1 MKALEYPSL
10 DRKKFPNLVVV
21 GATASGKTTV
31 AYQLAKLIGFGVL
44 DLDGWIEN
52 KQGRRIEDIFAQ
64 DGEDAFRRMESEA
77 LQAISGILNHIIIPG
92 AGAVERE
99 ENMEYMRHLGP
110 TIWLATPMSE
120 VVYRLLQRPEELE
133 KRPMLAGAKEIKDR
147 GLRQA
152 FLEEKLGQLEKR
164 RLERYRQADYAMTI
178 SFATAGT
185 CAQFIKNL
193 LLASEDDNTLRL

>member
-1 MKALEYPSL
+1 MKKVLEYPTL
-10 DRKKFPNLVVV
+10 NRKQFPNLVVV

-31 AYQLAKLIGFGVL
+31 AYQLARLIGFGVL
-44 DLDGWIEN
+44 DLDDWIEK

-64 DGEDAFRRMESEA
+64 EGEEAFRQMETEA
-77 LQAISGILNHIIIPG
+77 LEAIGGILNHIIIPG

-99 ENMEYMRHLGP
+99 ENMELMRRLGP

-133 KRPMLAGAKEIKDR
+133 KRPMLIAAKEIPDR
-147 GLRQA
+147 QQRQVY
-152 FLEEKLGQLEKR
+152 LEERLSQMEQR
-164 RLERYRQADYAMTI
+164 RVDRYRQADYAMTI

-193 LLASEDDNTLRL
+193 LLASEAPENA